1 MTRFCVVDLE
11 TTGLDAKHDSILEIG
26 AIMVD
31 DNLEAILGL
40 TNFHTVIRW
49 RGDCRRFPPVVQK
62 MHTDSGLFNVCYS
75 SKVIAPQ
82 AILDFTLWCEES
94 IVDDPGEVYFT
105 GNNIKFDLGFLEENG
120 FTAPPGIHYR
130 SVDISSIK
138 VLTNTWI
145 GDDTATLKKP
155 ESKAL
160 HRSIP
165 DCYDSIAELAWYKQ
179 LLWSY

>member
-1 MTRFCVVDLE
+1 
-11 TTGLDAKHDSILEIG
+11 
-26 AIMVD
+26 
-31 DNLEAILGL
+31 
-40 TNFHTVIRW
+40 
-49 RGDCRRFPPVVQK
+49 

-138 VLTNTWI
+138 VLTNTWAPNLD
-145 GDDTATLKKP
+145 GKPKAKK
-155 ESKAL
+155 L

-165 DCYDSIAELAWYKQ
+165 DCYDSIAELAYYRHW
-179 LLWSY
+179 LWVPND